1 MFSIRRPLT
10 LARGVIVAGLLLGM
24 IQSAEANDLKL
35 LFLGDNGHHRPGDR
49 AAQLVPVMADRGIE
63 VRYTDDSA
71 TALSAETLAQFDG
84 LIVYANIDRI
94 EDDQAKALL
103 DYVASGKGFVP
114 LHCASYCFRNNDE
127 VVALIGAQFQR
138 HGGEVFRVHPT
149 EAAATHPIM
158 QGYGGFESW
167 DETYVHTKH
176 NERNRTVLEFRY
188 EGDGKEPWTWTR
200 THGNG
205 RVFYTAWGH
214 DQRTWSNPGF
224 HNLVERGIRW
234 ACGDDPAKA
243 GRYVDPDYFDVPA
256 MTQIAK
262 DLKPF
267 EYVEV
272 GPKIPNYPPSNRW
285 GTQAKPITQMQKPLP
300 AEESLKHY
308 RVPEGF
314 ELKLFADETQ
324 LASKP
329 ISMNWDERG
338 RLWLCETV
346 DYPNELAKDNKG
358 RDKVEIA
365 EDTDG
370 DGRAD
375 RFTVFAENLS
385 IPTAILPFGDACI
398 VQNGTE
404 TLYLADTNGDL
415 KADVREVLISNWALG
430 DTHGGVSNFR
440 LGIDNWVY
448 AMQGYNNSTPMIDG
462 KPQQTFRMGFFRFRL
477 EQGRELRAVGRGQK
491 HIVPRV
497 AELEFLRSTNNNT
510 WGLGLSEEGL
520 IFGSTANHNP
530 SCFLAIPNRY
540 YERVRGWGPEVLGTI
555 ADTYKFNPISDKVR
569 QVDQHGGYT
578 AGCGHAL
585 YTARK
590 YPQQWWNRTAFVC
603 GPTGKLVGTFV
614 LKRDGAGYRSTSPL
628 NLAAS
633 DDEWAAPIMAEVG
646 PDGNV
651 WILDWYN
658 FIVQHNPTPQ
668 GFKTGKGNAYESD
681 LRDKRH
687 GRIYRL
693 IYRGDAKSANPDY
706 RPENL
711 DQADAA
717 GLVVALRHPTLI
729 VRQNA
734 QRVLVTRGKTDVV
747 SALIKL
753 VEDQTVD
760 QIGLNV
766 GAIHGIW
773 TLHGLGRLDSLNPAT
788 QALAHALMHPS
799 AGVRRNAIQAL
810 PPLKE
815 SVEWLLASK
824 VLNDSDAQVR
834 LAAILALADQ
844 TEHAD
849 AGAAIA
855 GLVRNAGY
863 SSDRWIADALT
874 SAAAMHAVSFL
885 ASLADAGAGQGET
898 LGGTALP
905 TADIVAEH
913 IARSRPTAE
922 AVITLVASLKNADP
936 QLAQTVLAGLNRGWP
951 RDHSISLSAE
961 QDQTL
966 VALLNSVPDSAKGL
980 LVRLG
985 SQWGSKELKKH
996 VGEIVE
1002 ALFKTAEDGD
1012 AKLDDRMSAAY
1023 QIVDLLSEDDEVVA
1037 DLLDLVT
1044 PQESPEFSSG
1054 IFLVLTRSRAPALGA
1069 HLVEKYRTLSPATR
1083 QGALRTL
1090 LSRSEPMFSLISAI
1104 EAGKIQVADLALDQQ
1119 RFLNE
1124 HPHPDIRIRFRKLLS
1139 MGGGLPNADRQKVV
1153 EELLPL
1159 TKVTGDVEAGLVMF
1173 KKHCMKCHKHG
1184 ELGEKIGPNLT
1195 GMAVHPKVEL
1205 LIHMMDP
1212 SRSVEGNFRLY
1223 TVILADGRILNGMLA
1238 SETRTSIE
1246 LIDAEAKRH
1255 SIQREDVEELVASSK
1270 SLMPEGFEKQMSKD
1284 ELTNLLEFLTDKG
1297 PYLPLD
1303 IGRVATFSS
1312 GRGMFFSPDNPVER
1326 VMFDDWKPKVFNNVP
1341 FIVVDPEGGEVAN
1354 VIYLH
1359 GPNGGVAPKMPREV
1373 KMPIN
1378 SAAKAIHLLSGISGW
1393 GFPYHREKSLTVT
1406 VRLHYADGKTEDHE
1420 LRNGVHFADYIRHV
1434 DVPESEYAFPL
1445 QRGRQLR
1452 YLAVKPQ
1459 RDEVITEVEFLKGND
1474 IASPIIFAVTVET
1487 LR

>member
-1 MFSIRRPLT
+1 MSLFFRRH
-10 LARGVIVAGLLLGM
+10 LALLLLGAVCLVAGA
-24 IQSAEANDLKL
+24 IGPVELQAAEKPLQL
-35 LFLGDNGHHRPGDR
+35 LLLGDNGHHRPGKL
-49 AAQLVPVMADRGIE
+49 AEVLVPVLDARGIE
-63 VRYTDDSA
+63 VRYTDDVDVA
-71 TALSAETLAQFDG
+71 LTADTLKQFDG
-84 LIVYANIDRI
+84 LIVYANIDVI
-94 EDDQAKALL
+94 SDSQAKALL
-103 DYVASGKGFVP
+103 DYVAGGKGFIP
-114 LHCASYCFRNNDE
+114 LHCASYCFRNNDD

-138 HGGEVFRVHPT
+138 HGFERFRVQPT
-149 EAAATHPIM
+149 EAAASHPIM
-158 QGYGGFESW
+158 QGYGGFESE

-176 NERNRTVLEFRY
+176 NEQNRTVLEFRN
-188 EGDGKEPWTWTR
+188 EGDGQEPWTWTR
-200 THGNG
+200 THGKG

-214 DQRTWSNPGF
+214 DERTWSQPGF
-224 HNLVERGIRW
+224 QNLVERGIRW

-243 GRYVDPDYFDVPA
+243 GPYVDPDYFDVPA

-262 DLKPF
+262 DVKPF
-267 EYVEV
+267 EYLEV
-272 GPKIPNYPPSNRW
+272 GPKIPNYTPSDKW
-285 GTQAKPITQMQKPLP
+285 GVQGKPMTQMQKPLP

-308 RVPEGF
+308 SVPEGF
-314 ELKLFADETQ
+314 ELTLFADETQ

-358 RDKVEIA
+358 HDKVEIA

-370 DGRAD
+370 DGTAD

-404 TLYLADTNGDL
+404 TLYLADTNGDG

-448 AMQGYNNSTPMIDG
+448 GMQGYNNSTPMIDG

-477 EQGRELRAVGRGQK
+477 EDGKNG
-491 HIVPRV
+491 VPHV
-497 AELEFLRSTNNNT
+497 AEIEFLRSTDNNT

-530 SCFLAIPNRY
+530 SCFMPIANRY
-540 YERVRGWGPEVLGTI
+540 YERVRGWGPEVLHTI
-555 ADTYKFNPISDKVR
+555 ADTYKFKPISDKIR

-585 YTARK
+585 YTARN

-658 FIVQHNPTPQ
+658 FVIQHNPTPQ
-668 GFKTGKGNAYESD
+668 GFTTGKGNAYESD

-693 IYRGDAKSANPDY
+693 IHRGDATAANPAY
-706 RPENL
+706 RPENHY
-711 DQADAA
+711 QADADA
-717 GLVVALRHPTLI
+717 LVAALRHPTLV

-734 QRVLVTRGKTDVV
+734 QRLLVTRGKTDVV
-747 SALIKL
+747 PALVKL
-753 VEDQTVD
+753 VEDRSVD

-766 GAIHGIW
+766 GAIHAIW
-773 TLHGLGRLDSLNPAT
+773 TLHGLGQLEAGSPAT
-788 QALAHALMHPS
+788 KAVAAALQHPS
-799 AGVRRNAIQAL
+799 AGVRRNALQAL
-810 PPLKE
+810 PVSAETTDAVLSAE
-815 SVEWLLASK
+815 L
-824 VLNDSDAQVR
+824 LNDSDAQVR

-844 TEHAD
+844 AEHAD

-874 SAAAMHAVSFL
+874 SAAAMHAVPFL
-885 ASLADAGAGQGET
+885 ASLADAGAGQGGN

-913 IARSRPTAE
+913 IARSRPTAD

-936 QLAQTVLAGLNRGWP
+936 QLTQTVLAGLNRGWP

-966 VALLNSVPDSAKGL
+966 VALLNSVPDAAKGL

-985 SQWGSKELKKH
+985 SQWGSRELKKH
-996 VGEIVE
+996 VGEIVK
-1002 ALFKTAEDGD
+1002 ALFKTAEDDD
-1012 AKLDDRMSAAY
+1012 AKLDDRLAAVS
-1023 QIVDLLSEDDEVVA
+1023 QIVELQSDDDDAVSE
-1037 DLLDLVT
+1037 LLDLVT
-1044 PQESPEFSSG
+1044 PQAAPEFSTGLLGRLTGSDAEG
-1054 IFLVLTRSRAPALGA
+1054 LGMELVARSR
-1069 HLVEKYRTLSPATR
+1069 TMSPSIR
-1083 QGALRTL
+1083 QAALRTL
-1090 LSRSEPMFSLISAI
+1090 LARPATTADFLTGVESGMVQL
-1104 EAGKIQVADLALDQQ
+1104 ADLSLDQKQ
-1119 RFLNE
+1119 ALGR
-1124 HPHPDIRIRFRKLLS
+1124 HPNREIRERATKLLS

-1159 TKVTGDVEAGLVMF
+1159 TKVTGDVEAGLAMF

-1184 ELGEKIGPNLT
+1184 EIGEKIGPNLT
-1195 GMAVHPKVEL
+1195 GMAVHPKAEL

-1223 TVILADGRILNGMLA
+1223 TVITEDGLILNGMLA

-1255 SIQREDVEELVASSK
+1255 SIQREDIDELVASSK
-1270 SLMPEGFEKQMSKD
+1270 SLMPEGFEKQMSKE

-1303 IGRVATFSS
+1303 VQKVATYSS
-1312 GRGMFFSPDNPVER
+1312 GRGMFFNPDNRQEQVL
-1326 VMFDDWKPKVFNNVP
+1326 FDDWKPKVFHDVP
-1341 FIVVDPEGGEVAN
+1341 FVVVDPEGGKVAN

-1359 GPNGGVAPKMPREV
+1359 GANGGVAPKMPREV
-1373 KMPIN
+1373 TMPIN

-1459 RDEVITEVEFLKGND
+1459 RDEVIKEVEFLKGND

>member
-1 MFSIRRPLT
+1 MSSIRRPLT
-10 LARGVIVAGLLLGM
+10 LACRVIVAGLLL
-24 IQSAEANDLKL
+24 IVTQSVQGADLKL

-63 VRYTDDSA
+63 VRYTDDVA
-71 TALSAETLAQFDG
+71 TALSAETLTQFDG

-103 DYVASGKGFVP
+103 DYVASGKGFIP
-114 LHCASYCFRNNDE
+114 LHCASYCFRNNDD
-127 VVALIGAQFQR
+127 VVALMGAQFQR
-138 HGGEVFRVHPT
+138 HGGEVFRVHST
-149 EAAATHPIM
+149 DAAATHPIM

-200 THGNG
+200 THGKG

-224 HNLVERGIRW
+224 QNLVERGIRW

-243 GRYVDPDYFDVPA
+243 GPYVDPDYFDVPA
-256 MTQIAK
+256 MTQIPK

-285 GTQAKPITQMQKPLP
+285 GTQAKPITQMQKPLT

-308 RVPEGF
+308 SVPDGF

-346 DYPNELAKDNKG
+346 DYPNELAKDNRG

-404 TLYLADTNGDL
+404 TLYLADTDGDL
-415 KADVREVLISNWALG
+415 KADMREVLISNWALG

-448 AMQGYNNSTPMIDG
+448 GMQGYNNSTPMIDG

-477 EQGRELRAVGRGQK
+477 EGGGARGEG
-491 HIVPRV
+491 VPRV
-497 AELEFLRSTNNNT
+497 AEIEFLRSTNNNT

-530 SCFLAIPNRY
+530 SCFLSIPNRY

-555 ADTYKFNPISDKVR
+555 ADTYKFKPVSDKVR

-585 YTARK
+585 YTARN

-628 NLAAS
+628 NLVAS

-693 IYRGDAKSANPDY
+693 IHRGDVAT
-706 RPENL
+706 
-711 DQADAA
+711 ADATYRTA
-717 GLVVALRHPTLI
+717 GLADASPAALVEALKHPTLI

-734 QRVLVTRGKTDVV
+734 QRLLVQRGKSDVV
-747 SALIKL
+747 PALIKL
-753 VEDQTVD
+753 VEDRSMD
-760 QIGLNV
+760 EIGLNV
-766 GAIHGIW
+766 GAIHAIW
-773 TLHGLGRLDSLNPAT
+773 TLHGLGQLDELNVST

-810 PPLKE
+810 PRIDE
-815 SVEWLLASK
+815 SVEWLLATN
-824 VLNDSDAQVR
+824 VLTDDDAQVR

-844 TEHAD
+844 AQHRE
-849 AGAAIA
+849 AGGAIA
-855 GLVRNAGY
+855 KLVRNGDY
-863 SSDRWIADALT
+863 SSDRWIGDALT
-874 SAAAMHAVSFL
+874 SAAAMHAVPFL
-885 ASLADAGAGQGET
+885 AALADAEEGQET
-898 LGGTALP
+898 SLGGKALP
-905 TADIVAEH
+905 TAAIVAEH
-913 IARSRPTAE
+913 IARSRPTAD
-922 AVITLVASLKNADP
+922 AVITLLASLGKADP
-936 QLAQTVLAGLNRGWP
+936 GLTQTVLDGLNRGWP
-951 RDHSISLSAE
+951 RDHEILLSAE
-961 QDQTL
+961 LDQRL

-985 SQWGSKELKKH
+985 SQWGSRELKKH
-996 VGEIVE
+996 VGEIVK
-1002 ALFKTAEDGD
+1002 ALFRTAEDDD
-1012 AKLDDRMSAAY
+1012 AKLDGRLSAAY
-1023 QIVDLLSEDDEVVA
+1023 QIVDLRSDDDQVVA

-1044 PQESPEFSSG
+1044 PQESPEFASG
-1054 IFLVLTRSRAPALGA
+1054 LFLVLTRSRAPALGTQ
-1069 HLVEKYRTLSPATR
+1069 LVEKYRTLSPVTR

-1090 LSRSEPMFSLISAI
+1090 LSRSEPMKSLLEAI
-1104 EAGKIQVADLALDQQ
+1104 EAGKIQFADLSLDQK
-1119 RFLNE
+1119 RALSE
-1124 HPHPDIRIRFRKLLS
+1124 HPSPDIRIRSRKLLS

-1159 TKVTGDVEAGLVMF
+1159 TKVTGDVEAGLAMF

-1184 ELGEKIGPNLT
+1184 EIGEKIGPNLT
-1195 GMAVHPKVEL
+1195 GMAVHPKAEL

-1246 LIDAEAKRH
+1246 LIDAEAKQH

-1270 SLMPEGFEKQMSKD
+1270 SLMPEGFEKQMSKE

-1341 FIVVDPEGGEVAN
+1341 FVVVDPDGGEVAN

-1373 KMPIN
+1373 TMAIN
-1378 SAAKAIHLLSGISGW
+1378 SATKAIHLLSGISGW

-1459 RDEVITEVEFLKGND
+1459 RDETIKEVEFLKGDD

>member
-1 MFSIRRPLT
+1 MPMFNRILV
-10 LARGVIVAGLLLGM
+10 LALILFSPCVL
-24 IQSAEANDLKL
+24 EAADLKL
-35 LFLGDNGHHRPGDR
+35 LFLGDNGHHRP
-49 AAQLVPVMADRGIE
+49 AKLAELLVPVLEKHGIE
-63 VRYTDDSA
+63 IRYTDDA
-71 TALSAETLAQFDG
+71 ETALSSDTLKQFDG
-84 LIVYANIDRI
+84 LIVYANIDVI
-94 EDDQAKALL
+94 SDSQAKALL
-103 DYVASGKGFVP
+103 DYVASGHGFIP
-114 LHCASYCFRNNDE
+114 LHCASYCFRNNDD

-138 HGGEVFRVHPT
+138 HGMGVFRVHPT
-149 EAAATHPIM
+149 EAAATILIM
-158 QGYGGFESW
+158 RGYGGFESW

-176 NERNRTVLEFRY
+176 NEENRTVLEHRL
-188 EGDGKEPWTWTR
+188 EGDEHEPWTWTK
-200 THGNG
+200 TYGKG

-214 DQRTWSNPGF
+214 DERTWSNPGF
-224 HNLVERGIRW
+224 QNLVERGIRW

-243 GRYVDPDYFDVPA
+243 GPYVDPDYFDVPA

-262 DLKPF
+262 DVKPF
-267 EYVEV
+267 EYLEV
-272 GPKIPNYPPSNRW
+272 GPKIPNYTPSDRW
-285 GTQAKPITQMQKPLP
+285 GVQGKPMTQMQKPLP

-308 RVPEGF
+308 SVPQGF

-346 DYPNELAKDNKG
+346 DYPNELAKDNRG
-358 RDKVEIA
+358 HDKVEIA

-370 DGRAD
+370 DGKAD
-375 RFTVFAENLS
+375 KFTVFAEHLS

-404 TLYLADTNGDL
+404 TLYLADTNGDG
-415 KADVREVLISNWALG
+415 KSDVHEVLISNWELG

-462 KPQQTFRMGFFRFRL
+462 KPQQSFRMGFWRFRL
-477 EQGRELRAVGRGQK
+477 EDGKNG
-491 HIVPRV
+491 VPHV
-497 AELEFLRSTNNNT
+497 AEIEFLRSTDNNT
-510 WGLGLSEEGL
+510 WGLGISEEGL

-530 SCFLAIPNRY
+530 SCFMPIANRY
-540 YERVRGWGPEVLGTI
+540 YERVRGWGPEVLHTI
-555 ADTYKFNPISDKVR
+555 ADTYRFKPVTDKIR

-585 YTARK
+585 YTARN

-614 LKRDGAGYRSTSPL
+614 LKRDGAGYRSTSPM
-628 NLAAS
+628 NLVAS

-658 FIVQHNPTPQ
+658 FVVQHNPTPQ
-668 GFKTGKGNAYESD
+668 GFETGKGNAYESD

-693 IYRGDAKSANPDY
+693 VYRGDAATANAAY
-706 RPENL
+706 RPVKLHKASAE
-711 DQADAA
+711 
-717 GLVVALRHPTLI
+717 GLVAALQDPTLV

-734 QRVLVTRGKTDVV
+734 QRLLVQRGKMDVV
-747 SALIKL
+747 PALIKL
-753 VEDQTVD
+753 VADQSVD
-760 QIGLNV
+760 AIGLNV
-766 GAIHGIW
+766 GAIHAIW
-773 TLHGLGRLDSLNPAT
+773 TLHGLGQIDEAHYPVLNAVT
-788 QALAHALMHPS
+788 KALMHPS
-799 AGVRRNAIQAL
+799 AGVRRNAIQTL
-810 PPLKE
+810 PQTNAATRLLYLTGVLK
-815 SVEWLLASK
+815 
-824 VLNDSDAQVR
+824 DRDAQVR

-844 TEHAD
+844 PEHPKAGSVIAD
-849 AGAAIA
+849 
-855 GLVRNAGY
+855 LVRDADY
-863 SSDRWIADALT
+863 SSDRWIADSLT
-874 SAAAMHAVSFL
+874 SAAAMHAVPFL
-885 ASLADAGAGQGET
+885 ASLADAGAGQGGG

-913 IARSRPTAE
+913 IARSRPTAD
-922 AVITLVASLKNADP
+922 AVITLVASLEKADP
-936 QLAQTVLAGLNRGWP
+936 QLTQTVLAGLNRGWP

-966 VALLNSVPDSAKGL
+966 VALLNSVPDAAKGL
-980 LVRLG
+980 LVRLS

-996 VGEIVE
+996 VGEIVK
-1002 ALFKTAEDGD
+1002 ALFKTAEDDD
-1012 AKLDDRMSAAY
+1012 AKLDDRLAAVS
-1023 QIVDLLSEDDEVVA
+1023 QIVELQSDDDDVVSE
-1037 DLLDLVT
+1037 LLDLVT
-1044 PQESPEFSSG
+1044 PQAAPEFSTGLLSRLTG
-1054 IFLVLTRSRAPALGA
+1054 SNAEGLGMELVARS
-1069 HLVEKYRTLSPATR
+1069 KTMSPSIR
-1083 QGALRTL
+1083 QAALRTL
-1090 LSRSEPMFSLISAI
+1090 LARPQTTKDFLTGVESGMVQL
-1104 EAGKIQVADLALDQQ
+1104 ADLSLDQKQ
-1119 RFLNE
+1119 ALGR
-1124 HPHPDIRIRFRKLLS
+1124 HPNREIRERALKLLS

-1159 TKVTGDVEAGLVMF
+1159 TKVTGNVEAGLAMF

-1184 ELGEKIGPNLT
+1184 EIGEKIGPNLT
-1195 GMAVHPKVEL
+1195 GMAVHPKAEL
-1205 LIHMMDP
+1205 LVHMMDP

-1223 TVILADGRILNGMLA
+1223 TVILADGLILNGMLA

-1255 SIQREDVEELVASSK
+1255 SIQREDIDELVASSK
-1270 SLMPEGFEKQMSKD
+1270 SLMPEGFEKQMSKE

-1303 IGRVATFSS
+1303 VQKVATYSS
-1312 GRGMFFSPDNPVER
+1312 GRGMFFNPDNREEQVL
-1326 VMFDDWKPKVFNNVP
+1326 FDDWKPKVFHDVP
-1341 FIVVDPEGGEVAN
+1341 FVVVDPDGGKVRN
-1354 VIYLH
+1354 VIYLY
-1359 GPNGGVAPKMPREV
+1359 GPNGGVAPSMPRDV

-1393 GFPYHREKSLTVT
+1393 GFPFHREKSLTVT

-1434 DVPESEYAFPL
+1434 DVPESEFAFGL
-1445 QRGRQLR
+1445 QRGRQCR
-1452 YLAVKPQ
+1452 YLVVKPN
-1459 RDEVITEVEFLKGND
+1459 REEVIKEIEFVKGDD

>member
-1 MFSIRRPLT
+1 MRPLFC
-10 LARGVIVAGLLLGM
+10 LVIALL
-24 IQSAEANDLKL
+24 ICSSTSAADLKL
-35 LFLGDNGHHRPGDR
+35 LFLGDNGHHRPGKL
-49 AAQLVPVMADRGIE
+49 AEVLVPVLDERGIE
-63 VRYTDDSA
+63 IRYTDDA
-71 TALSAETLAQFDG
+71 DLALTADTLKQFNG
-84 LIVYANIDRI
+84 LIVYANIDVI
-94 EDDQAKALL
+94 SDSQAKALL
-103 DYVASGKGFVP
+103 DYVAGGKGFIP
-114 LHCASYCFRNNDE
+114 LHCASYCFRNNDD

-149 EAAATHPIM
+149 EAGKTHPLL

-176 NERNRTVLEFRY
+176 NEQNRTVLEYRN
-188 EGDGKEPWTWTR
+188 EGDGQEPWTWTR
-200 THGNG
+200 THGKG

-224 HNLVERGIRW
+224 QNLVERGIRW

-243 GRYVDPDYFDVPA
+243 GPYVDPDYFDVPA

-267 EYVEV
+267 EYLEV
-272 GPKIPNYPPSNRW
+272 GPKIPNYTPSDRW
-285 GTQAKPITQMQKPLP
+285 GVQGKPMTQMQKPLP
-300 AEESLKHY
+300 AEESMKHY
-308 RVPEGF
+308 SVPEGF

-346 DYPNELAKDNKG
+346 DYPNELAEGNRG

-370 DGRAD
+370 DGKAD
-375 RFTVFAENLS
+375 KFTVFAENLS

-404 TLYLADTNGDL
+404 TLYLADTNGDG

-448 AMQGYNNSTPMIDG
+448 GMQGYNNSTPMIDG

-477 EQGRELRAVGRGQK
+477 EQGKNG
-491 HIVPRV
+491 VPRV
-497 AELEFLRSTNNNT
+497 AELEFIRSTNNNT

-520 IFGSTANHNP
+520 VFGSTANHNP
-530 SCFLAIPNRY
+530 SCFLPIPNRY

-555 ADTYKFNPISDKVR
+555 ADTYKFNPITDRIR

-585 YTARK
+585 YTART

-658 FIVQHNPTPQ
+658 FVIQHNPTPQ
-668 GFKTGKGNAYESD
+668 GFTSGKGNAYESD

-693 IYRGDAKSANPDY
+693 VYRGDAPTADGAY
-706 RPENL
+706 GPENL
-711 DQADAA
+711 QAADAT
-717 GLVVALRHPTLI
+717 GLVAALLHPTLI

-734 QRVLVTRGKTDVV
+734 QRLLVERGQMDVV
-747 SALIKL
+747 PALIKL
-753 VEDQTVD
+753 VNDPSVD

-766 GAIHGIW
+766 GAIHAIW
-773 TLHGLGRLDSLNPAT
+773 TLHGLGQLEVGSLAT
-788 QALAHALMHPS
+788 RAVIAALQHPS
-799 AGVRRNAIQAL
+799 AGVRRNALQAL
-810 PPLKE
+810 PQQAE
-815 SVEWLLASK
+815 TADSILAAEL
-824 VLNDSDAQVR
+824 LNDSDAQVR

-844 TEHAD
+844 AEHTH
-849 AGAAIA
+849 AGRAIA
-855 GLVRNAGY
+855 DRVRNVAY
-863 SSDRWIADALT
+863 TSDRWIADALT
-874 SAAAMHAVSFL
+874 SAAAMHAVPFL
-885 ASLADAGAGQGET
+885 AALADAGQGDA
-898 LGGTALP
+898 LGGRALP
-905 TADIVAEH
+905 TAAIVAEH
-913 IARSRPTAE
+913 IARSRPTAD
-922 AVITLVASLKNADP
+922 AVITLVASLNNADP
-936 QLAQTVLAGLNRGWP
+936 QLTQTVLAGLNSGWP
-951 RDHSISLSAE
+951 RDHEISLTAE
-961 QDQTL
+961 QDKTL
-966 VALLNSVPDSAKGL
+966 VTLLNSVPDSAKGL

-985 SQWGSKELKKH
+985 SQWGSKELQKH
-996 VGEIVE
+996 VGEIVK
-1002 ALFKTAEDGD
+1002 ALFKTAADND
-1012 AKLDDRMSAAY
+1012 AKLDDRLAAVS
-1023 QIVDLLSEDDEVVA
+1023 QIVELQSDDDDVVSE
-1037 DLLDLVT
+1037 LLDLVT
-1044 PQESPEFSSG
+1044 PQAAPEFSTGLLGRLTGSDAEG
-1054 IFLVLTRSRAPALGA
+1054 LGMELVARS
-1069 HLVEKYRTLSPATR
+1069 KTMSPSIR
-1083 QGALRTL
+1083 QAALRTL
-1090 LSRSEPMFSLISAI
+1090 LARPATTEVFLTGVESGMVQL
-1104 EAGKIQVADLALDQQ
+1104 ADLSLDQKQ
-1119 RFLNE
+1119 ALGR
-1124 HPHPDIRIRFRKLLS
+1124 HPNKEIRERATKLLS

-1159 TKVTGDVEAGLVMF
+1159 TKVTGNVEAGLAMF

-1195 GMAVHPKVEL
+1195 GMAVHPKAEL
-1205 LIHMMDP
+1205 LIHIMDP

-1223 TVILADGRILNGMLA
+1223 TVITEDGLILNGMLA

-1270 SLMPEGFEKQMSKD
+1270 SLMPEGFEKQMSKE

-1303 IGRVATFSS
+1303 VQKVATYSS
-1312 GRGMFFSPDNPVER
+1312 GRGMFFNPDNREEHVL
-1326 VMFDDWKPKVFNNVP
+1326 FDDWKPKVFHDVP
-1341 FIVVDPEGGEVAN
+1341 FVVVDPDGGKVAN

-1359 GPNGGVAPKMPREV
+1359 GANGGVAPKMPREV

-1420 LRNGVHFADYIRHV
+1420 LLNGVHFADYIRHV

-1459 RDEVITEVEFLKGND
+1459 RDEVITEVEFLKGDD

>member
-1 MFSIRRPLT
+1 
-10 LARGVIVAGLLLGM
+10 
-24 IQSAEANDLKL
+24 
-35 LFLGDNGHHRPGDR
+35 
-49 AAQLVPVMADRGIE
+49 
-63 VRYTDDSA
+63 
-71 TALSAETLAQFDG
+71 
-84 LIVYANIDRI
+84 
-94 EDDQAKALL
+94 
-103 DYVASGKGFVP
+103 
-114 LHCASYCFRNNDE
+114 
-127 VVALIGAQFQR
+127 
-138 HGGEVFRVHPT
+138 
-149 EAAATHPIM
+149 
-158 QGYGGFESW
+158 
-167 DETYVHTKH
+167 
-176 NERNRTVLEFRY
+176 
-188 EGDGKEPWTWTR
+188 
-200 THGNG
+200 
-205 RVFYTAWGH
+205 
-214 DQRTWSNPGF
+214 
-224 HNLVERGIRW
+224 
-234 ACGDDPAKA
+234 
-243 GRYVDPDYFDVPA
+243 
-256 MTQIAK
+256 
-262 DLKPF
+262 
-267 EYVEV
+267 
-272 GPKIPNYPPSNRW
+272 
-285 GTQAKPITQMQKPLP
+285 MQKPLP

-308 RVPEGF
+308 SVPEGF

-404 TLYLADTNGDL
+404 TLYLADSNGDG

-477 EQGRELRAVGRGQK
+477 EDGRNG
-491 HIVPRV
+491 VPRV
-497 AELEFLRSTNNNT
+497 AELEFLRSTDNNT

-530 SCFLAIPNRY
+530 SCFMPIANRY
-540 YERVRGWGPEVLGTI
+540 YERVRGWGPEVLHTI
-555 ADTYKFNPISDKVR
+555 ADTYKFKPISDKVR

-585 YTARK
+585 YTARN
-590 YPQQWWNRTAFVC
+590 YPQRWWNRTAFVC

-628 NLAAS
+628 NLVAS

-646 PDGNV
+646 PDGNA

-681 LRDKRH
+681 LRDKRY

-693 IYRGDAKSANPDY
+693 IHRGDAKSANPSY

-711 DQADAA
+711 DQANAA
-717 GLVVALRHPTLI
+717 GLVVALRHPTLV

-734 QRVLVTRGKTDVV
+734 QRLLVSRGKTDAVP
-747 SALIKL
+747 ALVKL
-753 VEDQTVD
+753 VEDQSVD

-766 GAIHGIW
+766 GAIHAIW
-773 TLHGLGRLDSLNPAT
+773 TLHGLGQLDSLNPVT
-788 QALAHALMHPS
+788 QTLAHALMHPS

-810 PPLKE
+810 PQLKE
-815 SVEWLLASK
+815 SVEWLLASN
-824 VLNDSDAQVR
+824 VLNDDDAQVR

-844 TEHAD
+844 AEHAD

-855 GLVRNAGY
+855 RLVRNAGY

-874 SAAAMHAVSFL
+874 SGAAMHAVPFL
-885 ASLADAGAGQGET
+885 ASLADAGAGQGGD

-905 TADIVAEH
+905 TTNIVAEH

-922 AVITLVASLKNADP
+922 AVITLVVSLKNADP

-961 QDQTL
+961 QDLTL

-985 SQWGSKELKKH
+985 SQWGSRELKKH
-996 VGEIVE
+996 VGEIVK
-1002 ALFKTAEDGD
+1002 ALFKTVEDDD
-1012 AKLDDRMSAAY
+1012 AKLDDRLAAVS
-1023 QIVDLLSEDDEVVA
+1023 QIVELQSDDDDVVSE
-1037 DLLDLVT
+1037 LLDLVT
-1044 PQESPEFSSG
+1044 PQAAPEFSTG
-1054 IFLVLTRSRAPALGA
+1054 ILDRLMGSDAEGLGMELVARSR
-1069 HLVEKYRTLSPATR
+1069 TMSPSIR
-1083 QGALRTL
+1083 QAALRTL
-1090 LSRSEPMFSLISAI
+1090 LARPQTTGAFLTGVESGMVQL
-1104 EAGKIQVADLALDQQ
+1104 ADLSLDQKQ
-1119 RFLNE
+1119 ALGR
-1124 HPHPDIRIRFRKLLS
+1124 HPDRVIRERARKLLS

-1159 TKVTGDVEAGLVMF
+1159 TKVTGDVEAGLAMF

-1184 ELGEKIGPNLT
+1184 EIGEKIGPNLT
-1195 GMAVHPKVEL
+1195 GMAVHPKAEL

-1312 GRGMFFSPDNPVER
+1312 GRGMFFSPNNPVER

-1341 FIVVDPEGGEVAN
+1341 FVVVDPEGGNVAN

-1359 GPNGGVAPKMPREV
+1359 GANGGVAPKMPREV
-1373 KMPIN
+1373 TMPIN

-1459 RDEVITEVEFLKGND
+1459 RDEVIKEVEFVKGND

>member
-1 MFSIRRPLT
+1 MSSIRRPLT
-10 LARGVIVAGLLLGM
+10 LACRVIVAGLLL
-24 IQSAEANDLKL
+24 IVAQSVQGADLKL

-63 VRYTDDSA
+63 VRYTDDVA
-71 TALSAETLAQFDG
+71 TALSAETLTQFDG
-84 LIVYANIDRI
+84 LIVYANIHRI
-94 EDDQAKALL
+94 EDDQANALL
-103 DYVASGKGFVP
+103 DYVASGNGFIP
-114 LHCASYCFRNNDE
+114 LHCASYCFRNNDD

-138 HGGEVFRVHPT
+138 HGGEVFRVQPT
-149 EAAATHPIM
+149 DAAATHPIM

-176 NERNRTVLEFRY
+176 NEKNRTVLEYRY

-200 THGNG
+200 THGKG

-214 DQRTWSNPGF
+214 DQRTWSKPGF
-224 HNLVERGIRW
+224 QNLVERGIRW

-243 GRYVDPDYFDVPA
+243 GPYVDPDYFDVPA
-256 MTQIAK
+256 MTQIPK

-267 EYVEV
+267 DYVEV

-308 RVPEGF
+308 SVPEGF

-477 EQGRELRAVGRGQK
+477 EGGGTRGEG
-491 HIVPRV
+491 VPRV
-497 AELEFLRSTNNNT
+497 AEIEFLRSTNNNT
-510 WGLGLSEEGL
+510 WGLGISEEGL

-530 SCFLAIPNRY
+530 SCFLPIPNRY

-555 ADTYKFNPISDKVR
+555 ADTYKFKPISDKVR

-585 YTARK
+585 YTARN

-628 NLAAS
+628 NLVAS

-668 GFKTGKGNAYESD
+668 GIKTGKGNAYESD

-693 IYRGDAKSANPDY
+693 IHRGDLAT
-706 RPENL
+706 
-711 DQADAA
+711 ADATYRTA
-717 GLVVALRHPTLI
+717 GLADASPAALVEALKHPTLI

-734 QRVLVTRGKTDVV
+734 QRLLVQRGKVDVV
-747 SALIKL
+747 PALIRL
-753 VEDQTVD
+753 IEDRSLD
-760 QIGLNV
+760 EIGLNV
-766 GAIHGIW
+766 GAIHTIW
-773 TLHGLGRLDSLNPAT
+773 TLHGLGQLDSLNAAT

-799 AGVRRNAIQAL
+799 AGVRRNAIQTL
-810 PPLKE
+810 PRIDE
-815 SVEWLLASK
+815 SVEWLLATN
-824 VLNDSDAQVR
+824 VLTDVDAQVR

-844 TEHAD
+844 TEHRE
-849 AGAAIA
+849 AGGAIA
-855 GLVRNAGY
+855 RLVRNGDY
-863 SSDRWIADALT
+863 SSDRWIGDALT
-874 SAAAMHAVSFL
+874 SAAAMHVVPFL
-885 ASLADAGAGQGET
+885 AALADAEEGRET
-898 LGGTALP
+898 KLGGKALSI
-905 TADIVAEH
+905 AAIVAEH
-913 IARSRPTAE
+913 IARSRPTAD
-922 AVITLVASLKNADP
+922 AVITLLASLGKADP
-936 QLAQTVLAGLNRGWP
+936 GLTQTVLDGLNRGWP
-951 RDHSISLSAE
+951 RDHSIALTAE

-966 VALLNSVPDSAKGL
+966 VALLNSVPASAKGL

-985 SQWGSKELKKH
+985 SPWGSRELKKH
-996 VGEIVE
+996 VGEIVK
-1002 ALFKTAEDGD
+1002 ALFQAVESDD
-1012 AKLDDRMSAAY
+1012 VKLDDRLGAVT
-1023 QIVDLLSEDDEVVA
+1023 QIVELQRDDDDDVVVELLE
-1037 DLLDLVT
+1037 LIT
-1044 PQESPEFSSG
+1044 PQAAPEFSAGVLERLTGSDAKG
-1054 IFLVLTRSRAPALGA
+1054 LGMELVARSR
-1069 HLVEKYRTLSPATR
+1069 TMSPSIR
-1083 QGALRTL
+1083 QAALRTL
-1090 LSRSEPMFSLISAI
+1090 LARPKTT
-1104 EAGKIQVADLALDQQ
+1104 EAFLTGVETGMVQLADLSLDQKQ
-1119 RFLNE
+1119 ALGR
-1124 HPHPDIRIRFRKLLS
+1124 HPDNEIRERARKLIS

-1159 TKVTGDVEAGLVMF
+1159 TKVTGDVQEALHEVPQARRNWREDRSEP
-1173 KKHCMKCHKHG
+1173 HWHG
-1184 ELGEKIGPNLT
+1184 RPSEGR
-1195 GMAVHPKVEL
+1195 AA
-1205 LIHMMDP
+1205 DP
-1212 SRSVEGNFRLY
+1212 H
-1223 TVILADGRILNGMLA
+1223 DGSQPQRRGQLPTLH
-1238 SETRTSIE
+1238 
-1246 LIDAEAKRH
+1246 RH
-1255 SIQREDVEELVASSK
+1255 S
-1270 SLMPEGFEKQMSKD
+1270 G
-1284 ELTNLLEFLTDKG
+1284 
-1297 PYLPLD
+1297 
-1303 IGRVATFSS
+1303 
-1312 GRGMFFSPDNPVER
+1312 
-1326 VMFDDWKPKVFNNVP
+1326 
-1341 FIVVDPEGGEVAN
+1341 
-1354 VIYLH
+1354 
-1359 GPNGGVAPKMPREV
+1359 
-1373 KMPIN
+1373 
-1378 SAAKAIHLLSGISGW
+1378 
-1393 GFPYHREKSLTVT
+1393 
-1406 VRLHYADGKTEDHE
+1406 
-1420 LRNGVHFADYIRHV
+1420 
-1434 DVPESEYAFPL
+1434 
-1445 QRGRQLR
+1445 
-1452 YLAVKPQ
+1452 
-1459 RDEVITEVEFLKGND
+1459 
-1474 IASPIIFAVTVET
+1474 
-1487 LR
+1487 